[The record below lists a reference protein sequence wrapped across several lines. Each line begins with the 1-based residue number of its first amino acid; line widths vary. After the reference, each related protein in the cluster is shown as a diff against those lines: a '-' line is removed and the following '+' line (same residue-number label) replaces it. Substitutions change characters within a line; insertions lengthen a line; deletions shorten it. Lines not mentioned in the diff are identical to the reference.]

1 MIIGPSDA
9 LLIIDPQNDF
19 CEGGALAVEGG
30 AGIMPLIV
38 RLAERFDRVVVT
50 QDWHTPDQISFAF
63 NHPGAQPFTEI
74 EVAYG
79 RQMLWPDHC
88 LQGSPGADFHPDVA
102 PAVEKALAI
111 VRKGRSPRVDS
122 YSGFFENDHSTSTGL
137 SGLLRE
143 LGVTRVLLSGLAYD
157 YCVRFTA
164 EDAVR
169 EGFEA
174 VVITDASR
182 AIAPQSEAAA
192 RDSFRTLGIP
202 EMTSGSFMKQKGDRA
217 LGSDADDCHHSDDKK
232 AHGNDRNAR
241 CIDAPADELI
251 GVCLVRAREDVE

>member
-50 QDWHTPDQISFAF
+50 QDWHTPDQISFAS

-79 RQMLWPDHC
+79 RQMLWPVHC
-88 LQGSPGADFHPDVA
+88 IQGSPGADFHPDVA

-122 YSGFFENDHSTSTGL
+122 YSGFFENDHRTSTGL

-143 LGVTRVLLSGLAYD
+143 LGVPRVFLCGLAYD

-164 EDAVR
+164 EDAMR

-182 AIAPQSEAAA
+182 AIAPNTAAEA
-192 RDSFRTLGIP
+192 RDSF
-202 EMTSGSFMKQKGDRA
+202 GSRGVVEVSA
-217 LGSDADDCHHSDDKK
+217 A
-232 AHGNDRNAR
+232 
-241 CIDAPADELI
+241 EL
-251 GVCLVRAREDVE
+251 LA